1 MASFAHDIRHAAR
14 TLRRNPG
21 FLAVVVLTLGFGIGI
36 NTATFSIVNAV
47 LIRPLGY
54 QEPDRLVTIHEVLPG
69 FADRAP
75 FSPPDLIDLETMQQ
89 SFTSVG
95 SFLNI
100 DFELSGRGEPMRIDG
115 AKVSATLFPTLG
127 AAPLLGRSFSAAE
140 DRPGNDV
147 AILSWGL
154 WQSRYQGASSV
165 IGQTIT
171 LDRRPYTIIGVMPAS
186 FEFPLRGPQFNNKP
200 ASLWVPMAFTDRQR
214 EARGNEFEGIWLSN
228 SARDNSTR
236 PRNQESVNV

>member
-100 DFELSGRGEPMRIDG
+100 DFELSGHGEPIAYRWREGVGNI
-115 AKVSATLFPTLG
+115 VSHPRCGT
-127 AAPLLGRSFSAAE
+127 
-140 DRPGNDV
+140 
-147 AILSWGL
+147 
-154 WQSRYQGASSV
+154 
-165 IGQTIT
+165 
-171 LDRRPYTIIGVMPAS
+171 
-186 FEFPLRGPQFNNKP
+186 
-200 ASLWVPMAFTDRQR
+200 
-214 EARGNEFEGIWLSN
+214 
-228 SARDNSTR
+228 SARPIVFGGRGSAG
-236 PRNQESVNV
+236 Q